1 MADRI
6 LRVCLSSELPLL
18 ADRKPNYMYF
28 LYDKL
33 ILFVGQSL
41 YNDPYV
47 IAEDVPEEPVNG
59 MIYICLDGFVKVYV
73 DYTIT
78 KIAEIESSDQI
89 EILKKA
95 GTAFFVN
102 AEQRYLDLRRRIIT
116 LPYQNGTYE
125 LTVSLANDLKIDK
138 DTVIG
143 FNPETNT
150 FEIIGNR
157 QDYGLVF
164 SKGYEGKDSDTV
176 KTEVDE
182 HTIRSELKISRAYD
196 NMIKVTDD
204 GIYANADTKVTKK
217 QFESWTSQFAEYK
230 SYMEAFLR
238 DLVDKIDDS
247 QDIVSED
254 SINKRIHEALL
265 EVYPE
270 IDKALEQLDEMAS
283 KFDGIE
289 SRSKAY
295 TDESFDNAKSELSG
309 LIIDATENPWE
320 IFGEDTDDEDDNST
334 E

>member
-1 MADRI
+1 
-6 LRVCLSSELPLL
+6 
-18 ADRKPNYMYF
+18 
-28 LYDKL
+28 
-33 ILFVGQSL
+33 
-41 YNDPYV
+41 
-47 IAEDVPEEPVNG
+47 
-59 MIYICLDGFVKVYV
+59 
-73 DYTIT
+73 
-78 KIAEIESSDQI
+78 
-89 EILKKA
+89 
-95 GTAFFVN
+95 
-102 AEQRYLDLRRRIIT
+102 
-116 LPYQNGTYE
+116 
-125 LTVSLANDLKIDK
+125 
-138 DTVIG
+138 
-143 FNPETNT
+143 
-150 FEIIGNR
+150 
-157 QDYGLVF
+157 
-164 SKGYEGKDSDTV
+164 
-176 KTEVDE
+176 
-182 HTIRSELKISRAYD
+182 
-196 NMIKVTDD
+196 MIKVTDD